1 MPDIYGVFGS
11 GLVAFLATAALI
23 SLLSPVAR
31 RLGLVDFTGGRKRH
45 QGSVPLIGGIAIYL
59 GFTSSMVALTPP
71 WEPLGCIM
79 AGGLLMVCVGML
91 DDYFAI
97 SRGARIAAQM
107 GAALLA
113 IYGAD
118 VRLYDLGNLS
128 LTGGM
133 LTLGMLSVPFT
144 VLSIGGVTNALNLID
159 GTDGLAGTLTVLAL
173 LALMVMAG
181 LAGRNELLQVS
192 ICLAGAVSA
201 FLAFNLPSAQPRRGR
216 VFLGDAGSTLLGYLL
231 ACLLIASSQGEN
243 RVFAPVIALWLLA
256 VPLQDT
262 VAVMVHRLASV
273 RSPLHADRTHLHHL
287 ALSAGLSQQRTL
299 LLISGTGVLY
309 ITIGLA
315 GWFFGVSALALLGV
329 FLAACFYYLWW
340 SHRAWTTRRF
350 LGRVVCRR
358 LEGVD
363 SRRSRKDRRQVTT
376 WYNFPDGLPER
387 RRGDR
392 RVCTDRR
399 GTACQGWTS
408 APHARAPLKAA
419 R

>member
-1 MPDIYGVFGS
+1 
-11 GLVAFLATAALI
+11 
-23 SLLSPVAR
+23 
-31 RLGLVDFTGGRKRH
+31 
-45 QGSVPLIGGIAIYL
+45 VPLIGGIVIYL
-59 GFTSSMVALTPP
+59 GFTSSMVAFTSP
-71 WEPLGCIM
+71 WEPLGWIM
-79 AGGLLMVCVGML
+79 AGGFLLVAVGML

-97 SRGARIAAQM
+97 SRGARFAAQG

-144 VLSIGGVTNALNLID
+144 VFSTVGVINALNLTD

-173 LALMVMAG
+173 LALIVMAG
-181 LAGRNELLQVS
+181 LAGRNELLQIS
-192 ICLAGAVSA
+192 TCLAGAVSA
-201 FLAFNLPSAQPRRGR
+201 FLAFNLPSAQPRKGR
-216 VFLGDAGSTLLGYLL
+216 VFLGDAGSTVLGYLL

-262 VAVMVHRLASV
+262 VAVMVRRLASV
-273 RSPLHADRTHLHHL
+273 RSPFNADRTHLHHL
-287 ALSAGLSQQRTL
+287 AMSAGLSQQRTL

-309 ITIGLA
+309 ITVGLG
-315 GWFFGVSALALLGV
+315 GWFFGVSALALLGF
-329 FLAACFYYLWW
+329 FLAASFYYLWW
-340 SHRAWTTRRF
+340 THRAWTTRRF

-363 SRRSRKDRRQVTT
+363 SHRSRKDRRQVTT
-376 WYNFPDGLPER
+376 WHSLPDGLRESR
-387 RRGDR
+387 RRDR

-399 GTACQGWTS
+399 GTA
-408 APHARAPLKAA
+408 
-419 R
+419 